1 MLARFFAPVAL
12 LSALASP
19 AAADGIVGFSASA
32 SAGFGF
38 SANVG
43 VSVGVGVTPVA
54 VQPAP
59 VAVPVATPVAVPVP
73 QPAPVYVHPAQ
84 TYVQPAP
91 AYVQPAP
98 VYVQP
103 TQVYV
108 QPTTVYVQPAPVY
121 VQPATIVVQPVAPPP
136 PPQVIVR
143 AVPVVPQPV
152 VVASGAS
159 VALTEE
165 APVEDDIVDLVAFGR
180 YRNAFETGD
189 TGGMSFALRLLLGS
203 ELSLETKFAYG
214 AGGTHAGGNFED
226 APLDFSLVWY
236 PWQRDFPIYFAF
248 GGGFAWSSVW
258 EESNGVGDPT
268 FGWGQS
274 QDVWY
279 VGTRT
284 AVGLEFEVWD
294 FLLLAAEAE
303 FFYRW
308 NVDEYGPEG
317 GPGVSVDLGL
327 GVRI

>member
-1 MLARFFAPVAL
+1 MLARLFAPVAL
-12 LSALASP
+12 VTCLASS
-19 AAADGIVGFSASA
+19 AAADEIYGFSASA

-38 SANVG
+38 SAGVG

-59 VAVPVATPVAVPVP
+59 VAVPIAQPVAVPVP
-73 QPAPVYVHPAQ
+73 QPAPAYVAP
-84 TYVQPAP
+84 TP
-91 AYVQPAP
+91 AYVVRPAP
-98 VYVQP
+98 
-103 TQVYV
+103 
-108 QPTTVYVQPAPVY
+108 VYVQPAPVY
-121 VQPATIVVQPVAPPP
+121 VQPAPVYVQPAPIYVQPPTIVVQPVAPPP

-152 VVASGAS
+152 VVSSGAS

-180 YRNAFETGD
+180 YRNVFETGD
-189 TGGMSFALRLLLGS
+189 TGGMSFALRLLLGN

-214 AGGTHAGGNFED
+214 AGGTEAGGNFED
-226 APLDFSLVWY
+226 APVDFSLVWY
-236 PWQRDFPIYFAF
+236 PWQRDFPVYFAF

-268 FGWGQS
+268 FDWGYS
-274 QDVWY
+274 EDVWY